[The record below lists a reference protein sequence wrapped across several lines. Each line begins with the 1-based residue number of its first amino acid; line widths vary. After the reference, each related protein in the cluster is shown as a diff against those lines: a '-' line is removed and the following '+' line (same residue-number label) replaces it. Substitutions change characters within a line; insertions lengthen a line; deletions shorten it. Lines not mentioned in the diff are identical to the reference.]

1 MLNVT
6 PSIWVELFSDERK
19 ENPGNGR
26 SRFTN
31 AESSP
36 EVGAKQRRSLSQR
49 QTFRN
54 PASQIFGN
62 LFCQTQ
68 GPGKL
73 DRFYLFISIRS
84 IRQLIQIIVFQRYNF
99 LQVLNLES

>member
-31 AESSP
+31 VESSP

-73 DRFYLFISIRS
+73 DRFEFQNLFI
-84 IRQLIQIIVFQRYNF
+84 LCAF
-99 LQVLNLES
+99 LKTTKLASKAEQSK